1 MYAVIDI
8 GSNTVRLVLY
18 KVIDGELRQ
27 MLNSKEPAGLAGY
40 IDSDRRMTR
49 KGVER
54 LLHALRRF
62 ELVLE
67 HIKPRRTFV
76 FATASLRGI
85 VNTAEVLSAVRTECA
100 MEVNVISGEEEAM
113 LDFSGARRTLS
124 APDGL
129 MVDIGGGST
138 ELVAFRDGE
147 IREAVS
153 LPIGSLNMFTKYVS
167 DVIPTRAELK
177 TIRRHAASLMEEY
190 PLHSGE
196 GRALLCGVGGTC
208 RASCKLSDE
217 LFDTDHGYSGYPA
230 IQVKGILKLVK
241 TDRERLVG
249 AIIKSA
255 PDRLHTLLPGMAI
268 LSAVIERYGCEHFV
282 ASPYG
287 VREGYL
293 LEKLEETG
301 HDG

>member
-54 LLHALRRF
+54 LLQALRRF

-100 MEVNVISGEEEAM
+100 MEVNIISGEEEAM

-208 RASCKLSDE
+208 RASCALSDE
-217 LFDTDHGYSGYPA
+217 LYDEQSGYAGYPC
-230 IQVKGILKLVK
+230 KRLKKMRKLLK
-241 TDRERLVG
+241 DDRKRLVS
-249 AIIKSA
+249 AIIKAA
-255 PDRLHTLLPGMAI
+255 PDRLHTILPGMAI
-268 LSAVIERYGCEHFV
+268 LEAVATRYGC
-282 ASPYG
+282 ASFAASHYG

-293 LEKLEETG
+293 LHMLEGEAE
-301 HDG
+301 HE